1 MINLTCGRV
10 GKCRVEFVSA
20 SENLEVLGL
29 GYLKEVYEPEYLAT
43 FYLPKE
49 DKTGVLLVGT
59 KDENPQEPNTAK
71 ELVAAACKALKE
83 KKVHE
88 FTIPVDIFVKGGN
101 REVLAACAES
111 VYTVTG
117 NSKTYKTDA
126 KELAWNVGFD
136 GAGEEDARFLKEGR
150 ILADSVL
157 FARNMVNA
165 PANYLRPEDFAA
177 AVVDFVKDTGV
188 ETEILHV
195 DKLKEMGMGGLL
207 GVGLGSEFPPC
218 LTVLRYQG
226 DPDSQEKTG
235 LVGKGVTVDTG
246 GYCLKPAASM
256 GGIRGDMAGAAAV
269 AGALC
274 ALAKM
279 KAKVNVTAVMP
290 MCENRISGGSFV
302 DGDVL
307 TSYSGKT
314 IEVANT
320 DAEGRLILAD
330 AVTYAVRNE
339 KVTRVLDIATLT
351 GAVASMLGFTI
362 AGVITDSDGVWEEFS
377 RASEKSGEKYWRL
390 PFGKEHEKMIESK
403 VADIRNMGASVCGT
417 ITAGLFIR
425 SFAEGTPWIHVD
437 IAGTAWVDD
446 PIYAYQEKYATGNSV
461 DTIYHWL
468 KK

>member
-1 MINLTCGRV
+1 MTNLTCGCV
-10 GKCRVEFVSA
+10 GKCRVEFVSGA
-20 SENLEVLGL
+20 EELEALGF
-29 GYLKEVYEPEYLAT
+29 GYLKEVYEPEYLAA

-49 DKTGVLLVGT
+49 DGTGVLLVGT
-59 KDENPQEPNTAK
+59 RGEDPREPNTAK
-71 ELVAAACKALKE
+71 ELAAAACKALKE
-83 KKVHE
+83 RKIHD
-88 FTIPVDIFVKGGN
+88 FTIPVKAFVKDGN
-101 REVLAACAES
+101 REILAVLAES

-117 NSKTYKTDA
+117 PAKTYKTDA
-126 KELAWNVGFD
+126 KETAWNVGFD
-136 GAGEEDARFLKEGR
+136 GAGEEDEVFLKEGR

-157 FARNMVNA
+157 FARDMVNA

-177 AVVDFVKDTGV
+177 AVVDFVKGTDV
-188 ETEILHV
+188 EAEIIHA
-195 DKLKEMGMGGLL
+195 DRLKEMGMGGLL
-207 GVGLGSEFPPC
+207 GVGMGSQFPPC

-235 LVGKGVTVDTG
+235 IVGKGVTMDTG
-246 GYCLKPAASM
+246 GYCLKPAAAM
-256 GGIRGDMAGAAAV
+256 AGMQGDMAGAAAV

-274 ALAKM
+274 ALARM

-302 DGDVL
+302 AGDVL

-330 AVTYAVRNE
+330 AVTYAVRDE

-351 GAVASMLGFTI
+351 GAVVRMLGFTI
-362 AGVITDSDGVWEEFS
+362 AGVITDSDEVWKEFS

-403 VADIRNMGASVCGT
+403 VADIRNTGASVCGT

-437 IAGTAWVDD
+437 IAGTAWVEE
-446 PIYAYQEKYATGNSV
+446 PAYAYQEKYATGNSV

>member
-1 MINLTCGRV
+1 MTQVIGGCA
-10 GKCRVEFVSA
+10 GKWRVEFVSEPEA
-20 SENLEVLGL
+20 LEALGL
-29 GYLKEVYEPEYLAT
+29 GYMKEVYEPEYLAV
-43 FYLPKE
+43 FYIPRE
-49 DKTGVLLVGT
+49 DGSGILLVGT
-59 KDENPQEPNTAK
+59 KDENPQDPNTAK
-71 ELVAAACKALKE
+71 ELTAAACKAMKE
-83 KKVHE
+83 RKIYE
-88 FTIPVDIFVKGGN
+88 FTIPVELFTKNGN
-101 REVLAACAES
+101 RELLAACAES

-117 NSKTYKTDA
+117 KAKTYKTQEKD
-126 KELAWNVGFD
+126 LSFTVGFD
-136 GAGEEDARFLKEGR
+136 GADEEDACYLEEGK

-157 FARNMVNA
+157 FARDMVNM

-177 AVVDFVKDTGV
+177 QVADLVKDTDV
-188 ETEILHV
+188 EVEILHA
-195 DKLKEMGMGGLL
+195 DRLKEMNMGGLL
-207 GVGLGSEFPPC
+207 GVGMGSEFPPC

-226 DPDSQEKTG
+226 DPDSQERTG
-235 LVGKGVTVDTG
+235 LIGKGVTVDTG

-269 AGALC
+269 AGAMG

-330 AVTYAVRNE
+330 AVTYAVKDE

-351 GAVASMLGFTI
+351 GAVVGMLGFTI
-362 AGVITDSDGVWEEFS
+362 AGVITDSDQVWEEFHQ
-377 RASEKSGEKYWRL
+377 ASEKSGEKYWRL

-403 VADIRNMGASVCGT
+403 IADIKNMGASVCGT

-425 SFAEGTPWIHVD
+425 SFAEGLPWIHVD